1 MAFTELQRVKIRR
14 YLGAPAVYLTDEPLL
29 ENAMNAVELKPESEA
44 EAIALLAT
52 LDALDAKLADVGCLK
67 TVQVG
72 NIQMDAIRAQA
83 YVRQVARTYA
93 GRLAV
98 LFALN
103 GPIRDAFGIQP
114 VGDVSMPMQMDG
126 RRAF

>member
-1 MAFTELQRVKIRR
+1 MAFTEAQRVKIRR

-29 ENAMNAVELKPESEA
+29 ENAMNAVELKPDSQA
-44 EAIALLAT
+44 EALVLLAA
-52 LDALDAKLADVGCLK
+52 LDTLDAKLLAVGCLD

-72 NIQMDAIRAQA
+72 NIQMDPIRGQY

-98 LFALN
+98 LFGLN
-103 GPIRDAFGIQP
+103 GPIRDAFSAQP

>member
-1 MAFTELQRVKIRR
+1 MAFTEAQRVKIRR
-14 YLGAPAVYLTDEPLL
+14 YLGAPALYLSAEPLL
-29 ENAMNAVELKPESEA
+29 ENAMSGVELKPDSEA

-52 LDALDAKLADVGCLK
+52 LDTLDAKLLEVGCLQ

-98 LFALN
+98 LFGLN
-103 GPIRDAFGIQP
+103 GPIRDAFGPQE
-114 VGDVSMPMQMDG
+114 VGNISMPMQMDG